1 MSEVLSERALNR
13 SLLARQLLL
22 ERSPMSA
29 SEALERLVGMQAQA
43 PMPPYFGLWT
53 RLIDFQPES
62 LGQLLLDREAV
73 RIVLMRGTVHLVTA
87 RDCRF
92 IRPLLQPA
100 LKQWLLNN
108 ATYGKDLAGLDLAE
122 VEAAGRLLVEE
133 QPLTLAD
140 LGKRLQTQWPDRNAD
155 SLGQAI
161 RALAP
166 LVQTPPRGI
175 WGKGG
180 LAKCTTAESWLGQS
194 MRDDASA
201 DELVM
206 RYLAGFGP
214 ATIADAQTW
223 SGLKKLNDVFERLRP
238 QLITFRDERGRELFD
253 LPDAPRPDPETPA
266 PLRFLPS
273 WDNLLLSHAD
283 RTRVIAEDHRK
294 QIWSVNGIVPGTILI
309 DGYVAGTWSI
319 KQAKKT
325 ATLHIDPFETLSLAD
340 RAEIEAEGERLLLFT
355 DPKAT
360 NRELQITGTHVGS
373 MPKSWTS
380 QR

>member
-1 MSEVLSERALNR
+1 MNEVLSQRALNR
-13 SLLARQLLL
+13 ALLARQLLL
-22 ERSPMSA
+22 ERSPMPVP
-29 SEALERLVGMQAQA
+29 EALERLVGMQAQA
-43 PMPPYFGLWT
+43 PMPPYYGLWT

-62 LGQLLLDREAV
+62 LSQLLLDREAV

-92 IRPLLQPA
+92 LRPVLQPA

-108 ATYGKDLAGLDLAE
+108 SLYGKDLTGIDLAAL
-122 VEAAGRLLVEE
+122 EAAGRQVVDEK
-133 QPLTLAD
+133 PVTLAD
-140 LGKRLQTQWPDRNAD
+140 LGKRLQAQWPDRNSD

-166 LVQTPPRGI
+166 LVQVPPRGI

-194 MRDDASA
+194 MRDDASN
-201 DELVM
+201 DELVV

-214 ATIADAQTW
+214 ATVADAQTW
-223 SGLKKLNDVFERLRP
+223 SGLKKLSDAFERLRP

-253 LPDAPRPDPETPA
+253 LPDAPRPDPATPA
-266 PLRFLPS
+266 PIRFLPP

-283 RTRVIAEDHRK
+283 RTRVIADDRRK
-294 QIWSVNGIVPGTILI
+294 QIWTVNGIVPGTILI

-325 ATLHIDPFETLSLAD
+325 ASLHIDQFGALSPAD
-340 RAEIEAEGERLLLFT
+340 RAEIEEEGERLLLFA

-360 NRELQITGTHVGS
+360 NTELHIAAASGCLQT
-373 MPKSWTS
+373 
-380 QR
+380 QL